1 MKKSFIKFL
10 GAVALVAG
18 LASSASAAY
27 IVGDIKFGSV
37 RPVALTGGIEGD
49 FSDATGLDFSVATS
63 GPFNGYNA
71 VVNSG
76 TGNFVAELDG
86 LALFKD
92 FTFSPLPLGGAPVWT
107 VQSGNFSFNL
117 TSVSANREDDGLL
130 LSGVGVV
137 SSTIGGLDDTA
148 GTFFFSLQ
156 GSKNDASFSWS
167 SNTSSV
173 PEGGAAIALLGL
185 SLLGLEGA
193 RRRMKA

>member
-27 IVGDIKFGSV
+27 IVGDISFGST
-37 RPVALTGGIEGD
+37 RPLALTGGIEGD
-49 FSDATGLDFSVATS
+49 FSDATGFDFAVKS
-63 GPFNGYNA
+63 NGTNA
-71 VVNSG
+71 IVNSG
-76 TGNFVAELDG
+76 TGDFAAELDS

-107 VQSGNFSFNL
+107 VQSGNFSFDL
-117 TSVSANREDDGLL
+117 TSVSVTRLSNGIV
-130 LSGVGVV
+130 LSGLGVV
-137 SSTIGGLDDTA
+137 SSTIPGLDDTT
-148 GTFFFSLQ
+148 GNFNFSVQ
-156 GSKNDASFSWS
+156 GDIEKTNFSWS
-167 SNTSSV
+167 SDTSSV

>member
-1 MKKSFIKFL
+1 MKKSFINFL
-10 GAVALVAG
+10 GAVVLVAG

-37 RPVALTGGIEGD
+37 RPVALTGGVEGD
-49 FSDATGLDFSVATS
+49 FSDATGFDFAVATS
-63 GPFNGYNA
+63 GIFNGYNA

-76 TGNFVAELDG
+76 TGNFAAEVDS
-86 LALFKD
+86 LALFND

-117 TSVSANREDDGLL
+117 TSVGVDRENNGLL
-130 LSGVGVV
+130 LSGIGVV

-156 GSKNDASFSWS
+156 GNLNDANFSWS
-167 SNTSSV
+167 SNTASV

-193 RRRMKA
+193 RRRLKA